1 MWVLN
6 SLRHEVR
13 VAYCLSKVIGSHA
26 SLARKLATPNSLTLG
41 VKTMQNLRRL
51 GLSFTLVS
59 VLAMTAIAG
68 ETPTPPCAPGETHS
82 PPCASA
88 QMMAGDSVAPGQTD
102 TPPAANNENEFSF
115 AAEAIDLLQSV
126 LSIF

>member
-1 MWVLN
+1 
-6 SLRHEVR
+6 
-13 VAYCLSKVIGSHA
+13 
-26 SLARKLATPNSLTLG
+26 
-41 VKTMQNLRRL
+41 MQNLRRL

-59 VLAMTAIAG
+59 VFAITAIAG

-82 PPCASA
+82 PPCANA

-102 TPPAANNENEFSF
+102 TPPAASDENEFSF
-115 AAEAIDLLQSV
+115 AAGAIDLLQSV